1 MNAGKRELL
10 CSKCRKRVSYHI
22 FKRPAKAIIKDYEV
36 EYEEFYGVCDECKEE
51 LFVPGLDDRNEE
63 EIENKYRKAK
73 DLITVSEVKQILE
86 KYNIDKRPLSK
97 LLGFG
102 ELTITRYID
111 GQLPSKK
118 YSDILKEI
126 LLNEQAMK
134 KIVEENQSEVSN
146 VAISKVQRAIEN
158 CEDEK
163 KVNTSAERI
172 ALYIISSGRE
182 ITNLL
187 LQKVLYYVKAI
198 SELFDGESIILEP
211 CEAWKFGPVFPVV
224 YEKYRNYGKQEIEI
238 NLSKEYVNNLLSEKE
253 KEITDYVLSTFGIY
267 NAWFLKDLT
276 HAEEPWI
283 EARIGL
289 AEDDASR
296 NRMDD
301 KIISE
306 YFTKMNKKY
315 DLKRTSGVEAYIKDM
330 KQEMYSKKTN

>member
-63 EIENKYRKAK
+63 EIENEYRKAK

>member
-63 EIENKYRKAK
+63 EIENEYRKAK

-134 KIVEENQSEVSN
+134 KIVEENQSEVSD
-146 VAISKVQRAIEN
+146 VAVSKVQRAIEN

-330 KQEMYSKKTN
+330 KQEMYFKKTN

>member
-63 EIENKYRKAK
+63 EIENEYRKAK

-315 DLKRTSGVEAYIKDM
+315 DLKRTSGIEAYIKDM

>member
-63 EIENKYRKAK
+63 EIENKYRKDK

-134 KIVEENQSEVSN
+134 KIVEENQSEVSD

>member
-63 EIENKYRKAK
+63 EIENEYRKAK

-134 KIVEENQSEVSN
+134 KIVEENQSEVSD
-146 VAISKVQRAIEN
+146 VAVSKVQRAIEN